1 MSLPPVTP
9 DALPGWVDRLP
20 PRTACFARLGR
31 FDRPAGI
38 WLLFWPCLIG
48 AFLAPPAGWWPLWPL
63 FLLGAAAM
71 RAAGCTY
78 NDIVDRD
85 LDRQVARTAAR
96 PIASGA
102 VSLRAAW
109 VYLVALSL
117 VGLLVLLA
125 LPPPAQIVALASLL
139 LVAAYPF
146 MKRITWWPQAWLGLT
161 FNWGVPVGWAAADPL
176 LRADPAVMLLAYA
189 ACIAWT
195 LGYDSL
201 YAAQDREDDA
211 LAGIKSSARALGPW
225 LKPAIAIFHGAAITL
240 LAIALW
246 QWTRSPWPLLALLPA
261 ALHLGLQ
268 VRRFRPDDPASA
280 LATFRMNQASG
291 LLLAGAVLAASL
303 VAAGSRLP

>member
-1 MSLPPVTP
+1 MSPPVTP

-20 PRTACFARLGR
+20 PRLALYARLGR
-31 FDRPAGI
+31 FDRPVGI

-48 AFLAPPAGWWPLWPL
+48 SFLAPPSGWWALWPL

-78 NDIVDRD
+78 NDIIDRD

-102 VSLRAAW
+102 IGIGSGWR
-109 VYLVALSL
+109 YLVGLSL
-117 VGLLVLLA
+117 LGLLVLLA
-125 LPPPAQIVALASLL
+125 LPRQAQIVALASLL

-176 LRADPAVMLLAYA
+176 NRAEPAVMLLAYA
-189 ACIAWT
+189 ACVAWT
-195 LGYDSL
+195 LGYDTL

-211 LAGIKSSARALGPW
+211 LAGIKSSARALGPR
-225 LKPAIAIFHGAAITL
+225 LKPAVALFHAAAVLL
-240 LAIALW
+240 LAAALW
-246 QWTRSPWPLLALLPA
+246 RWSQTLWLLLALLPA
-261 ALHLGLQ
+261 GLHFGLQ
-268 VRRFRPDDPASA
+268 LQRFDADRPDSA
-280 LATFRMNQASG
+280 LRAFRMNQLTG
-291 LLLAGAVLAASL
+291 LLLVAPVLLASV
-303 VAAGSRLP
+303 VAAPAPLP